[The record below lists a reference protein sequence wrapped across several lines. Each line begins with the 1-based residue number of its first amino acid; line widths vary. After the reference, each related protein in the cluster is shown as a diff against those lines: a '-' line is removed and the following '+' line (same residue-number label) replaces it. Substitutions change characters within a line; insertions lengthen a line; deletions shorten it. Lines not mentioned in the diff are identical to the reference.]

1 MNHRDYAAGS
11 ISPAAARVASGVA
24 AFGLLGTAIVGL
36 QSAAASP
43 TAPAA
48 HSPHAATVAAVP
60 DVQVDFADVARPA
73 SGSVTA
79 PGRVR
84 SLPAGA
90 VVSTR
95 LVRRDGGSV
104 TGVLFDPDRLS
115 LAVDATAAPGRYG
128 VTVHVVRGGVEI
140 TSAYDEFEIR

>member
-1 MNHRDYAAGS
+1 MNQRDLAAGS
-11 ISPAAARVASGVA
+11 IGAAAARVGGAVA

-43 TAPAA
+43 TAP
-48 HSPHAATVAAVP
+48 TVVSSSTASVSAVS
-60 DVQVDFADVARPA
+60 DARVDWADVARPV

-79 PGRVR
+79 PARVD

-90 VVSTR
+90 VLSTQ
-95 LVRRDGGSV
+95 LVRLDGGSV
-104 TGVLFDPDRLS
+104 TGVLFDPDRIS

-128 VTVHVVRGGVEI
+128 VTVHVVRGGAEI
-140 TSAYDEFEIR
+140 ARTYDEFEIR